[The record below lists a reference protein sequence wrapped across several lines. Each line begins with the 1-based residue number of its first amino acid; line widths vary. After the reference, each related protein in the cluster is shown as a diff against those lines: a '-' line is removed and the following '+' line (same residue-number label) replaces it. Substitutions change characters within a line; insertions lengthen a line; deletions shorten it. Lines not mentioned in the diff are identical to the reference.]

1 MKEYLAKYFKG
12 DPVIWA
18 IIIVLSIYS
27 LLAVYSSTG
36 TLVYKYHGGNT
47 FYFLFKQSSFLIV
60 AIIVTYLIHLVHYK
74 HFLRLSRIL
83 LYISVFL
90 LLFTLVMG
98 TSLNQAT
105 RWITLP
111 GGITFQTSDFAKLAL
126 IIYIAKHLAVHQENI
141 KDYETVY
148 KPLIRWIGII
158 VILILPANFST
169 AALVFIISV
178 VLMFIGRIN
187 IKHLLRTIGIGA
199 AGLLLIIVL
208 IYQFPNMLPRGET
221 WKARVESFLYGSSE
235 DNYQAEQALI
245 AIAEG
250 GIFGKGPG
258 NSTQRNFIPHP
269 YSDFIYAVII
279 EEYGILFGAIP
290 LLLVYLWLLFRAG
303 VIVRNSSRTFPAL
316 LSIGLSFS
324 LVFQAMINMAVNVN
338 LFPVTGQTIPFISL
352 GGSSLL
358 FTSCALGIILSISRS
373 YQNEQKNGTA
383 TEAQENNN

>member
-1 MKEYLAKYFKG
+1 MKDYLARYFKG

-18 IIIVLSIYS
+18 IIVVLSIYS

-47 FYFLFKQSSFLIV
+47 FYFLFKQTSFLIV
-60 AIIVTYLIHLVHYK
+60 AILVTYLTHLVHYK
-74 HFLRLSRIL
+74 HYLRLSKIL
-83 LYISVFL
+83 MYVSVFL

-98 TSLNQAT
+98 TSLNSAT

-111 GGITFQTSDFAKLAL
+111 GGVTFQTSDFAKLAL
-126 IIYIAKHLAVHQENI
+126 IIYIAKHLAVHQEDI
-141 KDYETVY
+141 KDYEKAY
-148 KPLIRWIGII
+148 KPLIRWVGII

-169 AALVFIISV
+169 AAMVFIISV

-187 IKHLLRTIGIGA
+187 IKHLLRTVGLGA
-199 AGLLLIIVL
+199 AGVFLIILLV
-208 IYQFPNMLPRGET
+208 YQFPNMLPRGET

-235 DNYQAEQALI
+235 ENYQAEQAKI

-250 GIFGKGPG
+250 GLFGKGPG

-269 YSDFIYAVII
+269 YSDFIYSVII
-279 EEYGILFGAIP
+279 EEYGLLFGALPMLI
-290 LLLVYLWLLFRAG
+290 LYLWLLFRAG
-303 VIVRNSSRTFPAL
+303 VLVRNSSRTFPAL
-316 LSIGLSFS
+316 LAIGLSFS
-324 LVFQAMINMAVNVN
+324 LVFQAMLNMAVNVN
-338 LFPVTGQTIPFISL
+338 LFPVTGQTIPFVSL

-373 YQNEQKNGTA
+373 YQNEQKNETA
-383 TEAQENNN
+383 TQEDNN